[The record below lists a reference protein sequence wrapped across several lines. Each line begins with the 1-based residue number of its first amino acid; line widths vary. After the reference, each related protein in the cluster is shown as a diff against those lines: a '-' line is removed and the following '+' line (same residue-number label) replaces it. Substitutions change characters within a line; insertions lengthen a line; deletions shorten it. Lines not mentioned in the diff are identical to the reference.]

1 MSSISYIRFGGAAF
15 GFPKSK
21 IRTIPDQDV
30 VWIFNRVYILANP
43 DAAFVYLAKQRD
55 RGTCRSDPF
64 PYRANRRNCL
74 GILSLSSC
82 SFRHDPAKKSGL
94 LNKTLNDERIQHTRL
109 KSFAVGFWVVVMLQA
124 PLFYLAPL
132 VGMTVQGVIL
142 TNIFFGV
149 TSALLAFLIFE
160 RAQ

>member
-1 MSSISYIRFGGAAF
+1 MLSGFLIGFTFWQIPMLLSYIWPNNETVELVGAILSPIALIGGIVWAYYLFQVVRF
-15 GFPKSK
+15 
-21 IRTIPDQDV
+21 V
-30 VWIFNRVYILANP
+30 MILRKNP
-43 DAAFVYLAKQRD
+43 D
-55 RGTCRSDPF
+55 
-64 PYRANRRNCL
+64 
-74 GILSLSSC
+74 
-82 SFRHDPAKKSGL
+82 

>member
-1 MSSISYIRFGGAAF
+1 MASQKAKFEQYRIRMLSGFLIGFTFWQIPMLLSYIWPNNETVELVGAILSPIALIGGIVWAYYLFQVVRF
-15 GFPKSK
+15 
-21 IRTIPDQDV
+21 V
-30 VWIFNRVYILANP
+30 MILRKNP
-43 DAAFVYLAKQRD
+43 D
-55 RGTCRSDPF
+55 
-64 PYRANRRNCL
+64 
-74 GILSLSSC
+74 
-82 SFRHDPAKKSGL
+82 

>member
-1 MSSISYIRFGGAAF
+1 MLLSYIWPNNETVELVGAILSPIALIGGIVWAYYLFQVVRF
-15 GFPKSK
+15 
-21 IRTIPDQDV
+21 V
-30 VWIFNRVYILANP
+30 MILRKNP
-43 DAAFVYLAKQRD
+43 D
-55 RGTCRSDPF
+55 
-64 PYRANRRNCL
+64 
-74 GILSLSSC
+74 
-82 SFRHDPAKKSGL
+82 